1 MLDSAQVRWPGCRRA
16 RRRAGLVV
24 ARKQRIKCSVAMRQ
38 DTDGNLPLDLGKK
51 GAFSLYFL
59 A

>member
-1 MLDSAQVRWPGCRRA
+1 
-16 RRRAGLVV
+16 V